1 MTRLPELGNTIHT
14 AQSGAEVAGKMDNL
28 CNQSHMAVGG
38 KGVGPLLQ
46 GERPQEVDW
55 RRRGEAHDLD
65 EGQVED
71 RYVGLLQ
78 RLLRQRRRTGNQGGM
93 WAGLGFGTEF
103 GLVLGEPV

>member
-14 AQSGAEVAGKMDNL
+14 VQSGAEVGGKMDNL

-46 GERPQEVDW
+46 VERPQEADW

-78 RLLRQRRRTGNQGGM
+78 RLLRQHRHMDILAGM
-93 WAGLGFGTEF
+93 WVGPDLAIEF
-103 GLVLGEPV
+103 GPE